1 MVKIEF
7 KIENK
12 FHRNSWIERQMNKNL
27 RSFSRHFSKFIVRKC
42 LRCGCCWFFRC
53 CCCRRWFL
61 VITVAVV
68 VVGPAWWEVISGWI
82 WPAKANKNLAF
93 LEISKVV
100 QIRPIFGLS
109 IQIWLK
115 IGRKTMSRRQ
125 LRMGTTTKRGD
136 TLRKRNFF
144 QNFYFWGIPYWN
156 FWNSSLIKFLPP
168 FNIFIPFRPFS
179 AFAVTYTNWIAY
191 KLCTD

>member
-12 FHRNSWIERQMNKNL
+12 FHRNSWIERQTNKNL
-27 RSFSRHFSKFIVRKC
+27 RSFSRHLSKFIVRKC

-82 WPAKANKNLAF
+82 WPAKAKKILAF

-115 IGRKTMSRRQ
+115 FGRKTCICRK
-125 LRMGTTTKRGD
+125 LRTGMTTKGG

-144 QNFYFWGIPYWN
+144 F
-156 FWNSSLIKFLPP
+156 K
-168 FNIFIPFRPFS
+168 IFIFGGFHIGTFGTPW
-179 AFAVTYTNWIAY
+179 N
-191 KLCTD
+191 